1 MTRTPEDIEN
11 LFAYGWWAM
20 GKTLDSVSPL
30 SADEFARSI
39 GGSFGSVQ
47 GTFVHMWGA
56 DWVWIERFQGRSP
69 SALPSGVAL
78 TSAADVRSRYDE
90 IRVAQKRLV
99 DALTPARLA
108 EPLTYVNFA
117 GQACTY
123 SVSDAMVHVV
133 NHGTYHR
140 GQIATLL
147 RQLGKAPVSTDYL
160 RGIDAGSP
168 K

>member
-1 MTRTPEDIEN
+1 MTRTPDDIES

-20 GKTLDSVSPL
+20 GKTIDSVAPL

-56 DWVWIERFQGRSP
+56 DWVWIERFHGRSP
-69 SALPSGVAL
+69 SALPAGVAL
-78 TSAADVRSRYDE
+78 TSAGDVRARYDE
-90 IRVAQKRLV
+90 IRAEQKHLQE
-99 DALTPARLA
+99 ALTPARLA

-117 GQACTY
+117 GQTCTY

-147 RQLGKAPVSTDYL
+147 RQLGKKAASTDYL
-160 RGIDAGSP
+160 RWIDAGSP

>member
-1 MTRTPEDIEN
+1 MTRTPDDIAN

-20 GKTLDSVSPL
+20 GRTLETVTPL

-56 DWVWIERFQGRSP
+56 DWVWLERFDGRSP
-69 SALPSGVAL
+69 SALPSGVTL
-78 TSAADVRSRYDE
+78 TSVADVRARYDRIHE
-90 IRVAQKRLV
+90 EQKRIV
-99 DALTPARLA
+99 NALTPARLA

-117 GQACTY
+117 GQTCTY

-147 RQLGKAPVSTDYL
+147 RQLGKAPAPTDYL
-160 RGIDAGSP
+160 RWIDAGAP

>member
-1 MTRTPEDIEN
+1 MTRTPDDIED
-11 LFAYGWWAM
+11 LFAYGRWAM
-20 GKTLDSVSPL
+20 GKTLDSVTPL

-56 DWVWIERFQGRSP
+56 DWVWIERFHGRSP
-69 SALPSGVAL
+69 SALPAGVSL
-78 TSAADVRSRYDE
+78 TSAGDVRGRYDE
-90 IRVAQKRLV
+90 IHEAQKRLLG
-99 DALTPARLA
+99 ALTPARLA

-117 GQACTY
+117 GQTCTY

-147 RQLGKAPVSTDYL
+147 RQLGKKAASTDYL
-160 RGIDAGSP
+160 RWIDAGNP
-168 K
+168 R